1 MDSRFQSLS
10 KQVTEKVIMTDPCVI
25 TSKSDVLID
34 FSTEATNDWFDDVHD
49 YQSKLDKMNSE
60 GLRPAETIQFEIL
73 RDYLNRSLLRD
84 SFRFHNY
91 PISHLFGPHLDYPK
105 RFNHKAA
112 NSKIEIE
119 DYLDELQKI
128 EGLFGALIEG
138 LEHRRKNGIILP
150 TFILNQVIDQCDS
163 LSSLPLAA
171 NPFYLNFESK
181 LNAIDLLEPNL
192 KAEFLSECKATVSKS
207 IIPAYK
213 RLTAYLRQL
222 ELRSVSVAGV
232 WQLPNGDEF
241 YRFTL
246 FYYSGAENNP
256 SNLHEIAKVQLS
268 TIEGELQILSTLTT
282 RPSKA
287 QFPVPADTSSRL
299 LYFPTFERGLTL
311 YTQHTELATSTEV
324 TPENQIGFLQ
334 LDQLATAKMMVDI
347 GIHHK
352 QWLREQAVRFL
363 LNHSSLSEPQANA
376 EVDRIVVYPGLQ
388 SSAKIGLM
396 KLIELQ
402 GNKTEKD
409 FLEELEKLG
418 PMPLKTLQKWLPEK
432 QESAS

>member
-1 MDSRFQSLS
+1 MNSGFQSLS
-10 KQVTEKVIMTDPCVI
+10 KQVTEDVIIQDPFLI
-25 TSKSDVLID
+25 TSKPNKQID
-34 FSTEATNDWFDDVHD
+34 FSTEATNNWFDDAYD
-49 YQSKLDKMNSE
+49 YQSKLDKVNSK
-60 GLRPAETIQFEIL
+60 GLSQAETLPFEIL
-73 RDYLNRSLLRD
+73 KDHLNRSLLRD

-105 RFNHKAA
+105 HFNLKAA

-119 DYLDELQKI
+119 DYLDELRKI

-138 LEHRRKNGIILP
+138 LEHRRKNGILLP

-163 LSSLPLAA
+163 LSSLPVAS
-171 NPFYLNFESK
+171 NPFYLDFEIK

-222 ELRSVSVAGV
+222 ELRSVSVGGV
-232 WQLPNGDEF
+232 WQFPNGDEY

-256 SNLHEIAKVQLS
+256 SDLYEIAKVQLS
-268 TIEGELQILSTLTT
+268 TIEGEMQILSALTT
-282 RPSKA
+282 TRSKV
-287 QFPVPADTSSRL
+287 QFPLPVDTSSRL
-299 LYFPTFERGLTL
+299 LYFPAFERGLTL
-311 YTQHTELATSTEV
+311 YKQHAELAASTEG

-334 LDQLATAKMMVDI
+334 QDQLATAKMMADI

-363 LNHSSLSEPQANA
+363 LKHSSLSEPQANA
-376 EVDRIVVYPGLQ
+376 EVDRIVVYPGLE

-396 KLIELQ
+396 KLIGLQ

-418 PMPLKTLQKWLPEK
+418 PMPLKMLQKGYPK
-432 QESAS
+432 QKN